1 MFADSSAIRIASGM
15 AFAIVGLVAIST
27 RGAEP
32 NAVPEEP
39 RAVLDRFLGTWT
51 TEANIRRLLPTER
64 EVNTRG
70 RGECITTLGGRYYEF
85 RTETIPPGD
94 SELQVMTYDEE
105 QKLYRQWVFSSD
117 GYHHEATGT
126 WNPATSTLRWT
137 GKSGDNTFVIDDRFV
152 GPGKLA
158 WTLTRTNPKGQLVQT
173 ITGVLRLVEKH
184 EEN

>member
-1 MFADSSAIRIASGM
+1 MLFRKSRAQCSSGFSARGQRKPTFAGCCRRS
-15 AFAIVGLVAIST
+15 VKST
-27 RGAEP
+27 RAAAGSAS
-32 NAVPEEP
+32 
-39 RAVLDRFLGTWT
+39 
-51 TEANIRRLLPTER
+51 RR
-64 EVNTRG
+64 
-70 RGECITTLGGRYYEF
+70 LGGRYYEF